1 VKASYILI
9 VVVSLVILAA
19 VGYMFT
25 AAESPE
31 AYVEK
36 IEKERERQF
45 KFIRFNVES
54 PLTEAQKQSLQT
66 LTFYDIN
73 PSYRVKAR
81 LLPIENKKVR
91 QVPLTD
97 GSVEKYIEHSYAEFE
112 LNGQTNKVLLLQ
124 SVKETDMRNFFLA
137 FADEE
142 ACGASRWRK
151 PDQGYKLERF
161 AVLKPFRGKGV
172 GSALIAAV
180 LNDLPADAKYVYLN
194 SQLDAVNVYKKFGFL
209 TEGEQFEEA
218 GIQHFKMVR
227 KSLV

>member
-1 VKASYILI
+1 MKASYILI

-137 FADEE
+137 FADETSGKE
-142 ACGASRWRK
+142 TYGGGRFLNVRQDGKNSITIDFNLAYNPYCAYNPDYAC
-151 PDQGYKLERF
+151 P
-161 AVLKPFRGKGV
+161 
-172 GSALIAAV
+172 
-180 LNDLPADAKYVYLN
+180 LPPKENIMTISV
-194 SQLDAVNVYKKFGFL
+194 
-209 TEGEQFEEA
+209 EA
-218 GIQHFKMVR
+218 GEKNYD
-227 KSLV
+227 K